1 MTSSVIAYLDPGTGS
16 LILQVLVG
24 GVAGIAVTFKLWWSR
39 VTSLFRRKPSE
50 ETPESEAS

>member
-1 MTSSVIAYLDPGTGS
+1 MLAYLDPGTGS